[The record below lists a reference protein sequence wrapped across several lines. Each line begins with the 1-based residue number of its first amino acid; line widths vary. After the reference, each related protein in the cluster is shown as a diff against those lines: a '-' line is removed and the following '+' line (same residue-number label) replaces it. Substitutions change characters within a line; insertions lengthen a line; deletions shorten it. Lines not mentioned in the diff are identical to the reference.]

1 MQQYLDMRAENP
13 AAVLLF
19 RLGDFYESFF
29 GDATRVSRA
38 LDLVLTHRGTDD
50 RGVEIPMCGI
60 PWHAAD
66 NYFARLIKQGI
77 SVAIAE
83 QMETP
88 EEAKERGHKQIERK
102 IVRVLTPGTLT
113 DDNLLTPGKS
123 NYLAAVSA
131 VSKPRGAKGAP
142 RSGKGAAGTLRIAAA
157 DISTGELLVGDS
169 TDIEGDLV
177 KLAPAE
183 VLYDEAEAESP
194 AFARIRAAWNT
205 VPLNRRQYDTFA
217 GADDSLKMLAAYLKM
232 TQRGAEVRL
241 MPPRKLWGAAEL
253 LIDASTWKSLEIDE
267 PINAG
272 GKTLLDIIDRT
283 KTAAGARK
291 LRSWLRALP
300 GDADIISARQDHIEH
315 LVRNQ
320 NLAKNLAAAMSRL
333 PDVGRALSRLD
344 SGRGLPRDMRAVLE
358 FLRTLPDIKRLG
370 REMDSAYAEIL
381 GAVSAFDALCAELS
395 RAVGENLPPFFRSGQ
410 VIRAG
415 YSKELDEA
423 RDMAGDSKSII
434 AALQS
439 GYAKAS
445 GIAAL
450 KIKYNGILGYF
461 VEVPSKSAGPL
472 QRPES
477 GFIHRQTLSGV
488 MRFSTARL
496 ADLEGEIKNADMRA
510 GAIEAEIINNLIGL
524 IKNAAEEIN
533 KVADILAETDAFL
546 SLADAASTERWTRPK
561 IAKEP
566 VFDIKGGRHP
576 VVESTLRGQAKQFV
590 KNDSALRCKGAD
602 ERQSIALLT
611 GPNMAG
617 KSTYLR
623 QNALIVVLAHLG
635 SFVPAEAAE
644 IGIADQLFS
653 RVGASDNLATG
664 QSTFMFE
671 MSETANILNRAT
683 ERSFIIFDEIG
694 RGTATF
700 DGMAIARA
708 VLEYAN
714 DLGARCLF
722 ATHYH
727 ELTALNLGNVRNLT
741 LQVAEHNNEII
752 FMHKVAP
759 GAASHSYGI
768 HVAKM
773 AGMPARVVAA
783 AEKILAELESGKS
796 SGAAGA
802 EPTAPTAADP
812 DHTAEENEESDEYGE
827 QMSLF

>member
-29 GDATRVSRA
+29 GDAMKVSRA

-113 DDNLLTPGKS
+113 DDNLLTPGRP
-123 NYLAAVSA
+123 NYLVAISA
-131 VSKPRGAKGAP
+131 IRGKKDAPGA
-142 RSGKGAAGTLRIAAA
+142 LRIAAA
-157 DISTGELLVGDS
+157 DISTGELLVGGT
-169 TDIEGDLV
+169 TDIEGDII

-183 VLYDEAEAESP
+183 ILYDEAEAETP
-194 AFARIRAAWNT
+194 TMARLRAAWNA
-205 VPLNRRQYDTFA
+205 VPLNRRQYDNFT

-232 TQRGAEVRL
+232 TQRDAAVRL
-241 MPPRKLWGAAEL
+241 MAPKKLWGGAEL

-267 PINAG
+267 PLNAG

-291 LRSWLRALP
+291 LKAWLRALP

-315 LVRNQ
+315 LVKNQ
-320 NLAKNLAAAMSRL
+320 NLAKNLSAISARL

-344 SGRGLPRDMRAVLE
+344 SGRGLPRDLRAAEE
-358 FLRTLPDIKRLG
+358 FLKALPGVKRLG
-370 REMDSAYAEIL
+370 SEMDSAYAKIL
-381 GAVSAFDALCAELS
+381 GAIGTFDSLCEKLS
-395 RAVGENLPPFFRSGQ
+395 RAIGENLPPFFRSGGA
-410 VIRAG
+410 IRGG
-415 YSKELDEA
+415 YSKELDDA
-423 RDMAGDSKSII
+423 RALAGDSKSII
-434 AALQS
+434 AALQNS
-439 GYAKAS
+439 YAKAS

-461 VEVPSKSAGPL
+461 VEVPSKSAEPL
-472 QRPES
+472 MKQDT

-510 GAIEAEIINNLIGL
+510 AAIEAEIINDLIGL
-524 IKNAAEEIN
+524 IKKDAEEIG
-533 KVADILAETDAFL
+533 KVADILAETDAYL

-576 VVESTLRGQAKQFV
+576 VVESTLRGQARQFV
-590 KNDSALRCKGAD
+590 KNDCALRCKGAD
-602 ERQSIALLT
+602 ERRSIALLT

-623 QNALIVVLAHLG
+623 QNALIIVLAHLG
-635 SFVPAEAAE
+635 SFVPADSAE

-714 DLGARCLF
+714 DLSARCLF

-727 ELTALNLGNVRNLT
+727 ELTALELSNARNLT

-752 FMHKVAP
+752 FLHRVGP

-773 AGMPARVVAA
+773 AGMPPKVVAA
-783 AEKILAELESGKS
+783 AEKILAELEGGKGS
-796 SGAAGA
+796 ASVANPA
-802 EPTAPTAADP
+802 APTAAEGVAP
-812 DHTAEENEESDEYGE
+812 ESNPENENPDEDEYGE
-827 QMSLF
+827 QLNLF